1 VKLSDVIKRQSELK
15 DDKTKKPSP
24 PPLAGGK
31 TFRPKANAE
40 KKSIVKVLRTRETP
54 NMHALQFVL
63 NAFVLENGNK
73 NYLSKEDC
81 QGDRLGEELLDLDPV
96 KGVFV
101 MDNFV
106 TVTKEDGVEWDFIKD
121 HVWQTVDRFAHYY
134 ETTEKEKPD
143 SSLFTK
149 DFTTLSEE
157 DKLKT
162 IEAVLDRSIRANLA
176 RDGGGVELKGIE
188 ENVIL
193 IHYQGACSSCSTS
206 ASGTLQFI
214 EKQVKQQLDRSLTVK
229 SV

>member
-1 VKLSDVIKRQSELK
+1 MKLSDVLKRQEELK
-15 DDKTKKPSP
+15 TKKEKPSP
-24 PPLAGGK
+24 PPLTGGK

-54 NMHALQFVL
+54 NIHALQFVL
-63 NAFVLENGNK
+63 NAFVLQNGK
-73 NYLSKEDC
+73 RNYLKKEDC
-81 QGDRLGEELLDLDPV
+81 QGDRLGEELLELDPV
-96 KGVFV
+96 KSVFI

-106 TVTKEDGVEWDFIKD
+106 TVTKEDSVEWDFMKD
-121 HVWQTVDRFAHYY
+121 HVWQTIDRFSHYY
-134 ETTEKEKPD
+134 ETVEKEKPD
-143 SSLFTK
+143 NALFAK

-157 DKLKT
+157 DKLKA

-188 ENVIL
+188 GDVIL

-214 EKQVKQQLDRSLTVK
+214 EKQVKQQLDKALTVK

>member
-1 VKLSDVIKRQSELK
+1 VKLSDVLK
-15 DDKTKKPSP
+15 KQADLKTKKENPSP

-54 NMHALQFVL
+54 NFHALQFVL
-63 NAFVLENGNK
+63 NAFVLQNGK
-73 NYLSKEDC
+73 RNYLTKEDC
-81 QGDRLGEELLDLDPV
+81 QGDRLGEELLELDPV
-96 KGVFV
+96 KSVFI

-106 TVTKEDGVEWDFIKD
+106 TVTKVDDVEWDFIKD
-121 HVWQTVDRFAHYY
+121 QVWQTIDRFAHYY
-134 ETTEKEKPD
+134 ETVEKEKPD
-143 SSLFTK
+143 NELFSK
-149 DFTTLSEE
+149 DFLTLSEE
-157 DKLKT
+157 DKLKA

-188 ENVIL
+188 EDVIL

-214 EKQVKQQLDRSLTVK
+214 EKQVKQQLDKTLTVK

>member
-1 VKLSDVIKRQSELK
+1 MKLSDVLKRQEELK
-15 DDKTKKPSP
+15 TKKDKPSP
-24 PPLAGGK
+24 PPLSGGK
-31 TFRPKANAE
+31 TFRPKANSE
-40 KKSIVKVLRTRETP
+40 KKSVVKVLRTRETP
-54 NMHALQFVL
+54 NVHALQFVL
-63 NAFVLENGNK
+63 NAFILENGKK
-73 NYLSKEDC
+73 NYLTKEGC
-81 QGDRLGEELLDLDPV
+81 EGDRLGEELLELDPV
-96 KGVFV
+96 KSVFI

-106 TVTKEDGVEWDFIKD
+106 TVTKEDSVEWDFIKD
-121 HVWQTVDRFAHYY
+121 HVWQTIDRFVHYY
-134 ETTEKEKPD
+134 ETVEKEKPD
-143 SSLFTK
+143 NELFK
-149 DFTTLSEE
+149 KEFLTLSEE

-214 EKQVKQQLDRSLTVK
+214 EKQVKQQLDKSLTVK

>member
-1 VKLSDVIKRQSELK
+1 MKLSEVLKRQEELK
-15 DDKTKKPSP
+15 AKKEKPNP

-31 TFRPKANAE
+31 TYRPKANTE
-40 KKSIVKVLRTRETP
+40 KKSIIKVLRTRETP
-54 NMHALQFVL
+54 NIHALQFVL
-63 NAFVLENGNK
+63 NAFVLENGKK
-73 NYLSKEDC
+73 NYLKKEDC

-96 KGVFV
+96 KSVFI

-106 TVTKEDGVEWDFIKD
+106 TVTKEDSVEWEFIKD
-121 HVWQTVDRFAHYY
+121 HVWQTIDRFAHYY
-134 ETTEKEKPD
+134 KTIEKEKPD
-143 SSLFTK
+143 NELFKK

-157 DKLKT
+157 DKLKA

-214 EKQVKQQLDRSLTVK
+214 EKQVKQQLDSSLTVK